1 LGLIDAAPHVNGS
14 PPAVPKEFAQTLF
27 HTKATLV
34 IVPSHLMG
42 QWPSEIKKFLGSTK
56 TVLRINDMSSFN
68 KLTVEDIQ
76 NADII
81 LVNFNVL
88 SGEKYF
94 DRLARFAGV
103 DAISLPK
110 GKTGGKHFDSVYK
123 ACLSGIGKRVSQ
135 LREDCSTVFY
145 EIEKDA
151 ERNRDLAS
159 NDEQVRLDGKKSVYK
174 TVSEEQVKAA
184 GPASAK
190 AKSSTKKGQTKETPL
205 KAAGPASAKAK
216 SLTKKGQ
223 TKKAPTADTDPWN
236 LRTSKVKNDVKKMAC
251 PPLEMFFWNR
261 CVLDEFS
268 YCCQKEDRSRVL
280 ALVLGLKSTYFW
292 GLSGTPPHANFK
304 DVQSLAGL
312 LGIHLGVDDILPN
325 ESLKVKK
332 GTNEEKQKSG
342 LEKFQSLLEIR
353 SMQWHERR
361 HQIAQDFLNRFVRQ
375 NIAEID
381 EIEYEEHPIVMD
393 LPPAER
399 AIYLELENYLKSLEM
414 NSNKALKSKKSSKGD
429 RESRMQVCLLTM
441 VAIFMFTL
449 LTFSVFFIRLSAYS
463 VGLRLSCRSFA

>member
-14 PPAVPKEFAQTLF
+14 PPAVPKEFAQRFL

-56 TVLRINDMSSFN
+56 TVLRINDMSSLN

-81 LVNFNVL
+81 LVNFTVL

-103 DAISLPK
+103 DTTSLRK

-123 ACLSGIGKRVSQ
+123 ACLSGVARRVSQ
-135 LREDCSTVFY
+135 LREDCSTVFD

-151 ERNRDLAS
+151 DRNRDLAS
-159 NDEQVRLDGKKSVYK
+159 NDEHVRLDGKKSVYK

-184 GPASAK
+184 VPASAK
-190 AKSSTKKGQTKETPL
+190 TKSSTKKGQTT
-205 KAAGPASAKAK
+205 
-216 SLTKKGQ
+216 
-223 TKKAPTADTDPWN
+223 KAPTIDIDPWN
-236 LRTSKVKNDVKKMAC
+236 LRTSKVKKDLTKMAC

-280 ALVLGLKSTYFW
+280 ALVLGLKSTFFW

-325 ESLKVKK
+325 ESLKVKR

-342 LEKFQSLLEIR
+342 LEKFSSLLEIR

-361 HQIAQDFLNRFVRQ
+361 HQIAQDFLTVFVRQ

-381 EIEYEEHPIVMD
+381 EIEYEEHPVIMD

-414 NSNKALKSKKSSKGD
+414 NSSKALKSKKSSKGD
-429 RESRMQVCLLTM
+429 RESRMQVCFLTDICES
-441 VAIFMFTL
+441 ACYHCSRFPFL
-449 LTFSVFFIRLSAYS
+449 YSFSSVFCRTQTQLPRL
-463 VGLRLSCRSFA
+463 C